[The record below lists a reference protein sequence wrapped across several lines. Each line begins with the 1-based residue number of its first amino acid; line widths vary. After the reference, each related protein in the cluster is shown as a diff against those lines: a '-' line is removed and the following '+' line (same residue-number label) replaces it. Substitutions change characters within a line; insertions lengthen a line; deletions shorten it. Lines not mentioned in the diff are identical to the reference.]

1 VIRTQLYLEDDLW
14 NTLHRLAKSEGT
26 TLSDLVR
33 RAVRERYLG
42 DLDERRR
49 AMKAFV
55 GTRGGTEDVDEVVRK
70 LRRGNRMER
79 LDQE

>member
-1 VIRTQLYLEDDLW
+1 MIRTQLYLEDDLW
-14 NTLHRLAKSEGT
+14 NILHSLARSEGT

-49 AMKAFV
+49 AMRAFV
-55 GTRGGTEDVDEVVRK
+55 STRSGTEGVEEVVRN
-70 LRRGNRMER
+70 LRRGSRIDR